1 MRRTE
6 ESPRYWVSLEASL
19 NFGMLIGTT
28 DSWLPRVSLGP
39 DTLPPC
45 FRFPY
50 RTETTCWLLVNSI
63 KLYIPWQTNTW
74 SSGSIILSFPLP
86 ASLPFSSLPPLSS
99 LPALFILFC
108 FVFLRQFHWTGSTLN
123 KATLVVRH
131 LLSMFKAL
139 YLTLQLYQNKTY
151 GTVLPDRVWM
161 VKKIFFFLKK

>member
-1 MRRTE
+1 M
-6 ESPRYWVSLEASL
+6 SLEASL

-63 KLYIPWQTNTW
+63 KLYIRDKHLVIWVYH
-74 SSGSIILSFPLP
+74 SFPLP
-86 ASLPFSSLPPLSS
+86 ASLPFSSLP
-99 LPALFILFC
+99 AFFILFC
-108 FVFLRQFHWTGSTLN
+108 FVFLRQFHWAGSTLN
-123 KATLVVRH
+123 KDTLVVRH

-139 YLTLQLYQNKTY
+139 CLTLQLHQNKTY
-151 GTVLPDRVWM
+151 GTILPDRV
-161 VKKIFFFLKK
+161 